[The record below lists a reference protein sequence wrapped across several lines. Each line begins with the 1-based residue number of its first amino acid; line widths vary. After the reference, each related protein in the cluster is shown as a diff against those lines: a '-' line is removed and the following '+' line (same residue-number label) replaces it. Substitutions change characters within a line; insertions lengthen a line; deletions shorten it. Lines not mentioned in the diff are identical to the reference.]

1 MPAAADGA
9 RRPEHSANDLN
20 DKEARGKVPTDATH
34 ANGAII
40 TKCQLPHGA
49 IIEIKMLKKTCDDV
63 LRLRHVNL
71 KGRGLRYQV
80 VLRMTSHDQ
89 SSAATLRNQPTF
101 AGFAKA

>member
-1 MPAAADGA
+1 MTNDPPSPAAADGA

-49 IIEIKMLKKTCDDV
+49 IIEIKMLKKD
-63 LRLRHVNL
+63 LRRCTQSKACQFEG
-71 KGRGLRYQV
+71 KGACAIKL
-80 VLRMTSHDQ
+80 
-89 SSAATLRNQPTF
+89 F
-101 AGFAKA
+101 CE